1 MCLWLCKTQ
10 HCIEGVIFFS
20 SPVCG
25 RRYTV
30 RQSVCRGTE
39 EQCLRAILIT
49 CAVSTETKHKKSAQ
63 EKFYTVPPERKD
75 IRVNP
80 VCSCV
85 FLVWFTL
92 HLLAKCI
99 RVLI

>member
-1 MCLWLCKTQ
+1 M
-10 HCIEGVIFFS
+10 VFFSS

-30 RQSVCRGTE
+30 RQSVCRGTV

-49 CAVSTETKHKKSAQ
+49 CAVSTETKHSCELKKKSAQ

-75 IRVNP
+75 ICVNP

-92 HLLAKCI
+92 HLLAKFI